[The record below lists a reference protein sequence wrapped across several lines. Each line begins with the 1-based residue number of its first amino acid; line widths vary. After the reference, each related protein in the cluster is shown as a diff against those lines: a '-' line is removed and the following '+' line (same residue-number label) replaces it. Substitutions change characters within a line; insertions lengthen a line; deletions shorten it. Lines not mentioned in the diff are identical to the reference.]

1 MGSMP
6 TNTRGKQMIKQ
17 KAVID
22 ASNVLHLDAPRQQKP
37 SINTIYAVINA
48 VKASGREP
56 ILVVQA
62 ATLSTV
68 GDPENLENL
77 LAESFVLSIPDGS
90 DDSRAVLE
98 TAEQKDAIVVSN
110 NTYSDYW
117 SEYPWVEL
125 CRLPVALVDG
135 HVCLLEWRFKNA
147 S

>member
-1 MGSMP
+1 MGEEYEKAKSHYRCFEHP
-6 TNTRGKQMIKQ
+6 SVEVPRQHKPRIKTVY
-17 KAVID
+17 AVID
-22 ASNVLHLDAPRQQKP
+22 A
-37 SINTIYAVINA
+37 
-48 VKASGREP
+48 VKARGGEP
-56 ILVVQA
+56 ILVVEA

-68 GDPENLENL
+68 GDPENRENL

-90 DDSRAVLE
+90 DTSRAVLE
-98 TAEQKDAIVVSN
+98 TAEQQDAILVSN

-135 HVCLLEWRFKNA
+135 HVCLLERRFEKA

>member
-1 MGSMP
+1 MGQE
-6 TNTRGKQMIKQ
+6 GKNMIKQ

-22 ASNVLHLDAPRQQKP
+22 ASNILHLEVPRQQKP
-37 SINTIYAVINA
+37 RIKSIYAVVDA

-56 ILVVQA
+56 ILVVEA
-62 ATLSTV
+62 AALCTV
-68 GDPENLENL
+68 SDPESRENL
-77 LAESFVLSIPDGS
+77 LAESFVLSIPEGS
-90 DDSRAVLE
+90 DTGRAVLE
-98 TAEQKDAIVVSN
+98 TAEQRDAIVVSN

-135 HVCLLEWRFKNA
+135 HVCLLERLFKTA

>member
-1 MGSMP
+1 MGLLP
-6 TNTRGKQMIKQ
+6 TKRGDKKMRKEN
-17 KAVID
+17 AVID
-22 ASNVLHLDAPRQQKP
+22 ASNVLHLEAPRQQKP
-37 SINTIYAVINA
+37 RIKTIYAVIDA

-56 ILVVQA
+56 ILVVEA

-90 DDSRAVLE
+90 DTNRAVLE
-98 TAEQKDAIVVSN
+98 TAEQRNAIVVSN
-110 NTYSDYW
+110 NIYSDYW

-135 HVCLLEWRFKNA
+135 HVRLLEQRFRKA

>member
-1 MGSMP
+1 MS
-6 TNTRGKQMIKQ
+6 GKKMRKQ

-22 ASNVLHLDAPRQQKP
+22 ASNVLHLEVPRQHKP
-37 SINTIYAVINA
+37 RIKTIYAVINA

-56 ILVVQA
+56 ILVVDA

-90 DDSRAVLE
+90 DPSHAVLE
-98 TAEQKDAIVVSN
+98 TAEQRDAIVVSN

-135 HVCLLEWRFKNA
+135 HVYLLEGRFKRA

>member
-1 MGSMP
+1 MG
-6 TNTRGKQMIKQ
+6 GKKMRKEI
-17 KAVID
+17 AVID
-22 ASNVLHLDAPRQQKP
+22 ASNVLHLEVPRQQKP
-37 SINTIYAVINA
+37 RIKNIYAVVNA

-56 ILVVQA
+56 ILVIET

-68 GDPENLENL
+68 GDPENLEKL

-90 DDSRAVLE
+90 DASRAVLE
-98 TAEQKDAIVVSN
+98 TAQERDAIVVSN

-117 SEYPWVEL
+117 GEYPWVEL

-135 HVCLLEWRFKNA
+135 HVCLLERRFKKA

>member
-1 MGSMP
+1 M
-6 TNTRGKQMIKQ
+6 RKE

-22 ASNVLHLDAPRQQKP
+22 ASNILYLEVPRLQKP
-37 SINTIYAVINA
+37 RIKTIYAVIDA

-56 ILVVQA
+56 ILVVEPA
-62 ATLSTV
+62 LLSTI

-90 DDSRAVLE
+90 DTSRTVLE
-98 TAEQKDAIVVSN
+98 TAEQRDAIIVSN
-110 NTYSDYW
+110 STYSDYLG
-117 SEYPWVEL
+117 EYPWVEL

-135 HVCLLEWRFKNA
+135 HVCLLEQRFKRA

>member
-1 MGSMP
+1 M
-6 TNTRGKQMIKQ
+6 RKQ

-22 ASNVLHLDAPRQQKP
+22 AWNILNLEIPRQQKP
-37 SINTIYAVINA
+37 RIKIIYAVIDA

-56 ILVVQA
+56 ILVVEA

-90 DDSRAVLE
+90 DSSRAVLE
-98 TAEQKDAIVVSN
+98 TAEKRDAIVVSN

-117 SEYPWVEL
+117 GEYPWVEL

-135 HVCLLEWRFKNA
+135 HVCLLEGRFKKA

>member
-1 MGSMP
+1 MGKNM
-6 TNTRGKQMIKQ
+6 RKQ

-22 ASNVLHLDAPRQQKP
+22 AWNILNLEIPRQQKP
-37 SINTIYAVINA
+37 RIKIIYAVIDA

-56 ILVVQA
+56 ILVVEA

-90 DDSRAVLE
+90 DSSRAVLE
-98 TAEQKDAIVVSN
+98 TAEKRDAIVVSN

-125 CRLPVALVDG
+125 
-135 HVCLLEWRFKNA
+135 
-147 S
+147 

>member
-1 MGSMP
+1 MGKNM
-6 TNTRGKQMIKQ
+6 RKQ

-22 ASNVLHLDAPRQQKP
+22 AWNILNLEIPRQQKP
-37 SINTIYAVINA
+37 RIKIIYAVIDA

-56 ILVVQA
+56 ILVVEA

-90 DDSRAVLE
+90 DSSRAVLE
-98 TAEQKDAIVVSN
+98 TAEKRDAIVVSN

-135 HVCLLEWRFKNA
+135 HVCLLEGRFRKA
-147 S
+147 G

>member
-1 MGSMP
+1 M
-6 TNTRGKQMIKQ
+6 RKQ

-22 ASNVLHLDAPRQQKP
+22 AWNILHLEVPTQQKP
-37 SINTIYAVINA
+37 RIKTIYAVIDA

-56 ILVVQA
+56 ILVVEA

-68 GDPENLENL
+68 GDPEGLEHL
-77 LAESFVLSIPDGS
+77 LAESFVLSIPDG
-90 DDSRAVLE
+90 DTSRAVLE
-98 TAEQKDAIVVSN
+98 TAEQRDAIIVSN

-135 HVCLLEWRFKNA
+135 HVCLLEQRFKKA
-147 S
+147 G